1 MWIRYLASVD
11 DTVYGRMALAYLRG
25 LVLYAP
31 VRLIPQTAPPSAA
44 WDPYVTSLLARP
56 PQRLPDARR
65 DSYVN
70 VVCTAP
76 ERWTWMHA
84 VTAQTRSGTTEVI
97 RGRLEL
103 YTAGVQNVLIAATV
117 PTDAHQIASA
127 KRYETVVVQ
136 DEETAAAWRQLEIEA
151 FVVPTVSAD
160 DFARLYRRFIR

>member
-44 WDPYVTSLLARP
+44 WDPYVTSLLAHP
-56 PQRLPDARR
+56 PRR
-65 DSYVN
+65 HPLDSYVN
-70 VVCTAP
+70 IVCTAP

-84 VTAQTRSGTTEVI
+84 VTTQTRSGTTEVI

-103 YTAGVQNVLIAATV
+103 HTAGVHNVLIAATV

-127 KRYETVVVQ
+127 KRYETVMVQ
-136 DEETAAAWRQLEIEA
+136 DEETAAAWRQLEIET
-151 FVVPTVSAD
+151 FVAPTVSAD
-160 DFARLYRRFIR
+160 DFARLYRRFTG